1 MPMNFMHQRICSSDK
16 WAARVREVLPE
27 RLAGVELGPDV
38 LEIGPGYG
46 ATTRVLAGMTE
57 KLTAVEIDEAS
68 AQRLAA
74 EFAGRV
80 RIVPGS
86 GAELPFGDGDFSAV
100 VCFTML
106 HHVPTPEL
114 QDAIF
119 AEACRVLRPGGTFAG
134 FDIRPSLLFRFLHLG
149 DTMVVIDP
157 ATLPARLTRAGFTG
171 VRVES
176 EPKVVRFAA
185 RKP

>member
-1 MPMNFMHQRICSSDK
+1 MNFMHQRICSSAK
-16 WAARVREVLPE
+16 WAKSVRQVLPG

-57 KLTAVEIDEAS
+57 RLTAVEIDEAS
-68 AQRLAA
+68 AKRLGT

-86 GAELPFGDGDFSAV
+86 GADLPFGDGEFSAV
-100 VCFTML
+100 VCFSML
-106 HHVPTPEL
+106 HHVPTPGL

-119 AEACRVLRPGGTFAG
+119 AEARRVLRPGGTFAG
-134 FDIRPSLLFRFLHLG
+134 FDSQLSARFRFLHLG
-149 DTMVVIDP
+149 DTMVVVDP
-157 ATLPARLTRAGFTG
+157 ATLPARLARAGFTDVE
-171 VRVES
+171 VRH
-176 EPKVVRFAA
+176 EPRKLVRFAA